1 MNRQQVKPYERVQL
15 FSGGGSRFGYY
26 LGSYA
31 ALVEHD
37 LAPDIIVG
45 TCGGSLSAYL
55 VQLASDP
62 KDLQALMC
70 SRELY
75 SVIKAIRHVT
85 PDEANRRAKMRYIT
99 HALKRLGLSLSHQ
112 SSKAQRHRQADSY
125 ARLLDELQ
133 QLAMF
138 RIDNEEQ
145 WLDELIGVSTNRHN
159 INRHNAFNAN
169 HTTPEI
175 AIIASRLY
183 SASANSDLLNNNL
196 ANTNL
201 ANSSWTDTSA
211 SNHHVQLQ
219 ELLFAPP
226 LLAEYLSDLP
236 TERMTSPTHSFANE
250 RIHPSVKLLTQ
261 WDIQSVVRASMADM
275 YYLPP
280 THITE
285 LGWCLGGVINLTPIE
300 LACQL
305 AKTVFAETKDGYDAW
320 LAAPAI
326 KRVFGFDPNARL
338 AAVHSYQS
346 KAAPSKS
353 EPSKLTSSK
362 FAQPH
367 WLPFA
372 DNAQQLTGKNV
383 QKRFNLQ
390 QMTVELIHA
399 DYDGFVQQMQAQWQ
413 YGYQRTA
420 DYIQQH
426 KL

>member
-1 MNRQQVKPYERVQL
+1 MNNERVKPYERVQL

-31 ALVEHD
+31 ALVSHD

-55 VQLASDP
+55 VHLAPDP
-62 KDLQALMC
+62 KHLQELMS

-75 SVIKAIRHVT
+75 RAITAIRHVASE
-85 PDEANRRAKMRYIT
+85 EANRRLKLRYMT
-99 HALKRLGLSLSHQ
+99 SALKRWRLSKLRDNG
-112 SSKAQRHRQADSY
+112 QRQQQTDSY
-125 ARLLDELQ
+125 ERLLEELQ

-138 RIDNEEQ
+138 RIDNEAE
-145 WLDELIGVSTNRHN
+145 WLDELSQFATSKNDNGAVHKTS
-159 INRHNAFNAN
+159 
-169 HTTPEI
+169 PEI

-183 SASANSDLLNNNL
+183 QAPAADSFNARP
-196 ANTNL
+196 T
-201 ANSSWTDTSA
+201 
-211 SNHHVQLQ
+211 LQ
-219 ELLFAPP
+219 ELLFVPP
-226 LLAEYLSDLP
+226 RLANLSNSVSSLVD
-236 TERMTSPTHSFANE
+236 EQMTSPAHTFANG
-250 RIHPSVKLLTQ
+250 RIHPSAKVQTQ
-261 WDIQSVVRASMADM
+261 WNFASVVRASMADM

-305 AKTVFAETKDGYDAW
+305 AETVFAETKAGYDSW

-326 KRVFGFDPNARL
+326 QRVFGFDPNKRL
-338 AAVHSYQS
+338 AQVHGY
-346 KAAPSKS
+346 KPSQT
-353 EPSKLTSSK
+353 PSPINSVKNNHSL
-362 FAQPH
+362 H

-372 DNAQQLTGKNV
+372 DNAQQLVGQNV
-383 QKRFNLQ
+383 QKRFNLK
-390 QMTVELIHA
+390 QMTVELIHC

-413 YGYQRTA
+413 YGYQRTT

-426 KL
+426 GL

>member
-1 MNRQQVKPYERVQL
+1 MDNYSVKPYKRVQL

-31 ALVEHD
+31 ALVAHD
-37 LAPDIIVG
+37 LTPDIIIG

-62 KDLQALMC
+62 KDLQQLMC

-75 SVIKAIRHVT
+75 HVISAIRHVA
-85 PDEANRRAKMRYIT
+85 PDEASRRLKIRYMM
-99 HALKRLGLSLSHQ
+99 HALKRWRLSRQLSKRHQ
-112 SSKAQRHRQADSY
+112 YQQADSY
-125 ARLLDELQ
+125 EQLLDELQ

-138 RIDNEEQ
+138 RINDESQ
-145 WLDELIGVSTNRHN
+145 WLDELSGFDASSNDHHKTDSETNKN
-159 INRHNAFNAN
+159 I
-169 HTTPEI
+169 PEI

-183 SASANSDLLNNNL
+183 QKPVSHISP
-196 ANTNL
+196 
-201 ANSSWTDTSA
+201 
-211 SNHHVQLQ
+211 NHPLKLQLKLQ

-226 LLAEYLSDLP
+226 RLTASLSEFTDKKMRSPAHVFAE
-236 TERMTSPTHSFANE
+236 E
-250 RIHPSVKLLTQ
+250 RIHQSVKVLSQ
-261 WDIQSVVRASMADM
+261 WGFSAAIRASMADM

-280 THITE
+280 TYIEE

-305 AKTVFAETKDGYDAW
+305 ATTVFAETKAGYDSW

-326 KRVFGFDPNARL
+326 QRVFGFDPNQRL
-338 AAVHSYQS
+338 AQVHSFLPSTESYQD
-346 KAAPSKS
+346 
-353 EPSKLTSSK
+353 K
-362 FAQPH
+362 FESISQLH

-372 DNAQQLTGKNV
+372 DNGQQLAGKHV
-383 QKRFNLQ
+383 QKRFNLK
-390 QMTVELIHA
+390 QMTVELMHS

-426 KL
+426 GL

>member
-1 MNRQQVKPYERVQL
+1 MNNEWVKPYERVQL

-31 ALVEHD
+31 ALVSHD

-55 VQLASDP
+55 VNLAPDP
-62 KDLQALMC
+62 KDLQALMY

-75 SVIKAIRHVT
+75 RAITAIRHVA
-85 PDEANRRAKMRYIT
+85 PDEANRRLKMRYMT
-99 HALKRLGLSLSHQ
+99 SALKRWRLSKLRDNG
-112 SSKAQRHRQADSY
+112 QRQQQADNY
-125 ARLLDELQ
+125 ERLLYELQ

-145 WLDELIGVSTNRHN
+145 WLNELSQFATSK
-159 INRHNAFNAN
+159 NAN
-169 HTTPEI
+169 SAAHKTAPEI

-183 SASANSDLLNNNL
+183 QTPTDNSFNATL
-196 ANTNL
+196 T
-201 ANSSWTDTSA
+201 
-211 SNHHVQLQ
+211 LQ
-219 ELLFAPP
+219 ELLFVPP
-226 LLAEYLSDLP
+226 HLASSASYLAD
-236 TERMTSPTHSFANE
+236 EQMTSPAHTFANG
-250 RIHPSVKLLTQ
+250 RIHPPVKVQTQ
-261 WDIQSVVRASMADM
+261 WDFASVVRASMADM

-305 AKTVFAETKDGYDAW
+305 AETVFAETKSGYDSW

-326 KRVFGFDPNARL
+326 QRVFGFDPNERL
-338 AAVHSYQS
+338 AQVHGYQS
-346 KAAPSKS
+346 RQ
-353 EPSKLTSSK
+353 TSSPTNSIK
-362 FAQPH
+362 NNHSLH

-372 DNAQQLTGKNV
+372 DNAQQLVEQNV
-383 QKRFNLQ
+383 QKRFNLK
-390 QMTVELIHA
+390 QMTVELIHS

-426 KL
+426 GL

>member
-1 MNRQQVKPYERVQL
+1 MNNQLVKPYKRVQL

-31 ALVEHD
+31 ALAAHD
-37 LAPDIIVG
+37 LTPDIIVG

-55 VQLASDP
+55 VHLAPDP

-75 SVIKAIRHVT
+75 RVITAIRHVA
-85 PDEANRRAKMRYIT
+85 PDEANKRLKLRYMT
-99 HALKRLGLSLSHQ
+99 HALKRWRLS
-112 SSKAQRHRQADSY
+112 KQRDNGQGQRQADSY
-125 ARLLDELQ
+125 ERLLNELQ

-138 RIDNEEQ
+138 RIDNEQ
-145 WLDELIGVSTNRHN
+145 YWLDELSRFAASDNGS
-159 INRHNAFNAN
+159 AADK
-169 HTTPEI
+169 TTPEI

-183 SASANSDLLNNNL
+183 QAS
-196 ANTNL
+196 
-201 ANSSWTDTSA
+201 TDGLYNEKTT
-211 SNHHVQLQ
+211 LQ

-226 LLAEYLSDLP
+226 CLANLP
-236 TERMTSPTHSFANE
+236 NFASGLADGQMTSPAHTFANG
-250 RIHPSVKLLTQ
+250 RIHPSVKVQTQ
-261 WDIQSVVRASMADM
+261 WDFAPVIRASMADM

-305 AKTVFAETKDGYDAW
+305 GDSVFAETKAGYDAW

-326 KRVFGFDPNARL
+326 QRVFGFDPNRRL
-338 AAVHSYQS
+338 AAVHGYQPIS
-346 KAAPSKS
+346 VSPRTDTTNKNHQ
-353 EPSKLTSSK
+353 L
-362 FAQPH
+362 H

-372 DNAQQLTGKNV
+372 DNEQQLRGQNV
-383 QKRFNLQ
+383 QKRFNLK
-390 QMTVELIHA
+390 QMTVELIHS

-420 DYIQQH
+420 SYIQQH
-426 KL
+426 NL

>member
-1 MNRQQVKPYERVQL
+1 MNNKSIKPYERVQL

-31 ALVEHD
+31 ALVKHD
-37 LAPDIIVG
+37 LKPDIIIG

-55 VQLASDP
+55 VNLAPDP
-62 KDLQALMC
+62 KNLQALMC

-85 PDEANRRAKMRYIT
+85 PDEANRRLKIRYIT
-99 HALKRLGLSLSHQ
+99 HALKRWHLSRRKSNGQ
-112 SSKAQRHRQADSY
+112 QQRQVNSY

-138 RIDNEEQ
+138 RIDDEVQ
-145 WLDELIGVSTNRHN
+145 WLDELSSFASSENGSRQS
-159 INRHNAFNAN
+159 NAS
-169 HTTPEI
+169 TPEI

-183 SASANSDLLNNNL
+183 QAPIDGLYNEKL
-196 ANTNL
+196 T
-201 ANSSWTDTSA
+201 
-211 SNHHVQLQ
+211 LQ

-226 LLAEYLSDLP
+226 RFEHSVSSLTDGEM
-236 TERMTSPTHSFANE
+236 RSPAHTFANG
-250 RIHPSVKLLTQ
+250 RIHQAVEIQTH
-261 WDIQSVVRASMADM
+261 WDFAPVVRASMADM

-280 THITE
+280 THIEE

-305 AKTVFAETKDGYDAW
+305 GDSVFAETKAGYDSW

-326 KRVFGFDPNARL
+326 QRVFGFDPNERL
-338 AAVHSYQS
+338 AAVHSYQP
-346 KAAPSKS
+346 KA
-353 EPSKLTSSK
+353 TSSK
-362 FAQPH
+362 ATQPH

-372 DNAQQLTGKNV
+372 DNEQQLVGQNV
-383 QKRFNLQ
+383 QKRFNIK

-426 KL
+426 NL

>member
-1 MNRQQVKPYERVQL
+1 MNNEQVKPYERVQL

-31 ALVEHD
+31 ALAAHD
-37 LAPDIIVG
+37 LTPDIIVG

-55 VQLASDP
+55 VQLAPDP

-75 SVIKAIRHVT
+75 RVITAIRHVA
-85 PDEANRRAKMRYIT
+85 PDEANKRLKLRYMT
-99 HALKRLGLSLSHQ
+99 HALKRWRLSKQ
-112 SSKAQRHRQADSY
+112 SDNGQGQRQADSY
-125 ARLLDELQ
+125 ERLLNELQ

-138 RIDNEEQ
+138 RIDNEQ
-145 WLDELIGVSTNRHN
+145 YWLDELSRFAASNNNGG
-159 INRHNAFNAN
+159 NADKA
-169 HTTPEI
+169 TPEI

-183 SASANSDLLNNNL
+183 QAS
-196 ANTNL
+196 
-201 ANSSWTDTSA
+201 TDGLC
-211 SNHHVQLQ
+211 NKKPVLQ

-226 LLAEYLSDLP
+226 CLANLP
-236 TERMTSPTHSFANE
+236 NFVSGLADEQITSPAYTLANG
-250 RIHPSVKLLTQ
+250 RIHPSVKVQTQ
-261 WDIQSVVRASMADM
+261 WDFSPVIRASMADM

-305 AKTVFAETKDGYDAW
+305 GDSVFAETKAGYDAW

-326 KRVFGFDPNARL
+326 QRVFGFDPNERL
-338 AAVHSYQS
+338 AAVHGYQPIS
-346 KAAPSKS
+346 VSPRTDTTNKNRQ
-353 EPSKLTSSK
+353 L
-362 FAQPH
+362 H

-372 DNAQQLTGKNV
+372 DNEQQLAGQNV
-383 QKRFNLQ
+383 QKRFNLK
-390 QMTVELIHA
+390 QMTVELIHS

-413 YGYQRTA
+413 YGYQRTV

>member
-1 MNRQQVKPYERVQL
+1 MNNEQVKPYERVQL

-31 ALVEHD
+31 ALAAHD
-37 LAPDIIVG
+37 LTPDIIVG

-55 VQLASDP
+55 VQLAPDP

-75 SVIKAIRHVT
+75 RVITAIRHVA
-85 PDEANRRAKMRYIT
+85 PDEANKRLKLRYMT
-99 HALKRLGLSLSHQ
+99 HALKRWRLSKQ
-112 SSKAQRHRQADSY
+112 KDNGQGQRQADSY
-125 ARLLDELQ
+125 ERLLNELQ

-138 RIDNEEQ
+138 RIDNEQ
-145 WLDELIGVSTNRHN
+145 YWLDELSQFAASDNGSAVDK
-159 INRHNAFNAN
+159 A
-169 HTTPEI
+169 TPEI
-175 AIIASRLY
+175 AIIGSRLY
-183 SASANSDLLNNNL
+183 QAPVDSLYNEKL
-196 ANTNL
+196 A
-201 ANSSWTDTSA
+201 
-211 SNHHVQLQ
+211 LQ

-226 LLAEYLSDLP
+226 RLASLPDAILGLAE
-236 TERMTSPTHSFANE
+236 EQITSPAHTLANG
-250 RIHPSVKLLTQ
+250 RIHPSVKVQTQ
-261 WDIQSVVRASMADM
+261 WDFAPVIRASMADM

-305 AKTVFAETKDGYDAW
+305 GDSVFAETKAGYDAW
-320 LAAPAI
+320 LATPAI
-326 KRVFGFDPNARL
+326 QRVFGFDPNERL
-338 AAVHSYQS
+338 AQVHDYQPIS
-346 KAAPSKS
+346 VPPPTETINKNRQ
-353 EPSKLTSSK
+353 L
-362 FAQPH
+362 H

-372 DNAQQLTGKNV
+372 DNEQQLRGRNV
-383 QKRFNLQ
+383 QKRFNLK
-390 QMTVELIHA
+390 QMTVELIHS

-413 YGYQRTA
+413 YGYQRTV

>member
-1 MNRQQVKPYERVQL
+1 MTNNRTKPYERVQL

-37 LAPDIIVG
+37 LAPDIIIG

-55 VQLASDP
+55 VKLASDP
-62 KDLQALMC
+62 KDLQALMY

-85 PDEANRRAKMRYIT
+85 PDEAGKRAKIRYMT
-99 HALKRLGLSLSHQ
+99 HALKRLGLSLSRQ
-112 SSKAQRHRQADSY
+112 ASKAQRHRQADSY

-138 RIDNEEQ
+138 RVDNEGQ
-145 WLDELIGVSTNRHN
+145 WLDELSSFVSSKSGSSQFKDT
-159 INRHNAFNAN
+159 A
-169 HTTPEI
+169 PDI

-183 SASANSDLLNNNL
+183 SESVDSNLSDNSLADSKLVNASVNDSLK
-196 ANTNL
+196 
-201 ANSSWTDTSA
+201 
-211 SNHHVQLQ
+211 LQ
-219 ELLFAPP
+219 ELLFAPQR
-226 LLAEYLSDLP
+226 LADYLSELP
-236 TERMTSPTHSFANE
+236 AEQMTSPAHAFANE
-250 RIHPSVKLLTQ
+250 RIHPSVKVLTQ
-261 WDIQSVVRASMADM
+261 WDFASVVRASMADM

-280 THITE
+280 THIAE

-300 LACQL
+300 LACQS
-305 AKTVFAETKDGYDAW
+305 AETVFAETKDGYDPW

-326 KRVFGFDPNARL
+326 KRVFGFDPNERL
-338 AAVHSYQS
+338 AAVHGYQS
-346 KAAPSKS
+346 QAALAKVISPKV
-353 EPSKLTSSK
+353 K
-362 FAQPH
+362 QPH

-372 DNAQQLTGKNV
+372 DNAQQLTGQNV
-383 QKRFNLQ
+383 HKRFNLK

-413 YGYQRTA
+413 YGYQRTI

-426 KL
+426 

>member
-1 MNRQQVKPYERVQL
+1 MKNQQVKPYKRVQL

-31 ALVEHD
+31 ALAAHD
-37 LAPDIIVG
+37 LTPDIIVG

-55 VQLASDP
+55 VQLAPDP

-75 SVIKAIRHVT
+75 RVITAIRHVA
-85 PDEANRRAKMRYIT
+85 PDEANKRLKLRYMT
-99 HALKRLGLSLSHQ
+99 HALKRWRLS
-112 SSKAQRHRQADSY
+112 KQRDNGQGQRQADSY
-125 ARLLDELQ
+125 ERLLNELQ

-138 RIDNEEQ
+138 RIDNEQ
-145 WLDELIGVSTNRHN
+145 YWLDELSQFAASDSG
-159 INRHNAFNAN
+159 NAAGK
-169 HTTPEI
+169 TTPEI

-183 SASANSDLLNNNL
+183 QAS
-196 ANTNL
+196 
-201 ANSSWTDTSA
+201 TDGLC
-211 SNHHVQLQ
+211 NKKPVLQ

-226 LLAEYLSDLP
+226 CLANLP
-236 TERMTSPTHSFANE
+236 DSASGLADEQMTSPAHTFANG
-250 RIHPSVKLLTQ
+250 RIHPSVKVQTQ
-261 WDIQSVVRASMADM
+261 WDFALVIRASMADM

-280 THITE
+280 THIPE

-305 AKTVFAETKDGYDAW
+305 GDIVFAETKAGYDAW

-326 KRVFGFDPNARL
+326 QRVFGFDPNKRL
-338 AAVHSYQS
+338 AAVHDYQPIS
-346 KAAPSKS
+346 VSAPTETINKNRQ
-353 EPSKLTSSK
+353 L
-362 FAQPH
+362 H

-372 DNAQQLTGKNV
+372 DNEQQLRGQNV
-383 QKRFNLQ
+383 QKRFNLK
-390 QMTVELIHA
+390 QMTVELIHS

-413 YGYQRTA
+413 YGYQRTV

>member
-1 MNRQQVKPYERVQL
+1 MNNEQVKPYERVQL

-31 ALVEHD
+31 ALVSHD

-55 VQLASDP
+55 VHLAPDP

-75 SVIKAIRHVT
+75 RVITAIRHVA
-85 PDEANRRAKMRYIT
+85 PDEANKRLKLRYMT
-99 HALKRLGLSLSHQ
+99 HALKRWRLS
-112 SSKAQRHRQADSY
+112 KQRDNGQGQRQADSY
-125 ARLLDELQ
+125 ERLLSEVQ

-138 RIDNEEQ
+138 RIDNEQ
-145 WLDELIGVSTNRHN
+145 YWLDELSQFATSNNDSGNTDK
-159 INRHNAFNAN
+159 AA
-169 HTTPEI
+169 PEI

-183 SASANSDLLNNNL
+183 QAPADGLYNEKL
-196 ANTNL
+196 A
-201 ANSSWTDTSA
+201 
-211 SNHHVQLQ
+211 LQ

-226 LLAEYLSDLP
+226 CLANLP
-236 TERMTSPTHSFANE
+236 NFVSGLADEQITSPAHMFANG
-250 RIHPSVKLLTQ
+250 RIHPSVKVQTQ
-261 WDIQSVVRASMADM
+261 WDFAPVIRASMADM

-280 THITE
+280 THIAE

-305 AKTVFAETKDGYDAW
+305 GNSVFAETKAGYDPW

-326 KRVFGFDPNARL
+326 QRVFGFDPNERL
-338 AAVHSYQS
+338 AAVHSYQPVS
-346 KAAPSKS
+346 VSA
-353 EPSKLTSSK
+353 LTETINK
-362 FAQPH
+362 NRQLH

-372 DNAQQLTGKNV
+372 DNEQQLAGQNV
-383 QKRFNLQ
+383 QKRFNLK
-390 QMTVELIHA
+390 QMTVELIHS

-413 YGYQRTA
+413 YGYQRTVN
-420 DYIQQH
+420 YIQQH